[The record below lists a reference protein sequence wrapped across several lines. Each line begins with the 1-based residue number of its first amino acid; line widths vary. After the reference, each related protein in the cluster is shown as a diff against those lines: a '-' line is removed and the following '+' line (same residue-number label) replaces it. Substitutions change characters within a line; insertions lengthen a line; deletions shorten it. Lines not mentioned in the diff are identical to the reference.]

1 LLGAVE
7 GPAATTG
14 VAVRSEV
21 TWPSI
26 PAMLRDTT
34 NLNPS
39 GEAIVTGDD
48 RITFTDLAT
57 RATHVARALVASGI
71 EPGDRVAIWAPNSTE
86 WIAAALG
93 ITTAGGV
100 LVPVNTRFKGT
111 EAAYVLARS
120 NARVLFTVRGFLDTD
135 YPDLLTSAGVEL
147 PALTLTVVLAG
158 DDGNGAISWNE
169 FLESGGAVPASDVDA
184 RVAAV
189 GPNDPSDVVFTSGTT
204 GNPKGVVM
212 THGQTLRAYLDWCDW
227 AGLRAGDRYL
237 IVNPFFHI
245 FGYKAGVL
253 ASLMRGATIFP
264 VAVFDPGVILELV
277 ERERITVLPG
287 APTLYQSLLDHPD
300 TIKRDISSLRLA
312 VTGAADIPVE
322 LIKRVREELPFER
335 ILTGYGLTEAGTVT
349 GSKPDDDFEH
359 IATTVGVPWPGFDV
373 RIVDTSGADVPANEP
388 GEVIVRGETVMR
400 GYLDDPEATAAAIDA
415 DGFLHTGD
423 LGTLDD
429 DGYVR
434 IVGRIKDMFIVGG
447 FNAYPAEIENLL
459 LGHPGIAQAAVI
471 GIPDARLG
479 EVGMA
484 FVVQAPGAA
493 LDQAEVIK
501 WSRGAMANY
510 KVPRAVEIVDEL
522 PINATGKVVK
532 DELRARVEERKES

>member
-1 LLGAVE
+1 
-7 GPAATTG
+7 
-14 VAVRSEV
+14 VRSEV

-26 PAMLRDTT
+26 PAMARDAARRS
-34 NLNPS
+34 PAADAVVS
-39 GEAIVTGDD
+39 GAERVT
-48 RITFTDLAT
+48 FAQLAGM
-57 RATHVARALVASGI
+57 ANDVARALVASGI
-71 EPGDRVAIWAPNSTE
+71 ERGDRVAIWAPNSTE
-86 WIAAALG
+86 WIACALG
-93 ITTAGGV
+93 ITTAGAV

-111 EAAYVLARS
+111 EAAYILERS
-120 NARVLFTVRGFLDTD
+120 RARVLFTVRGFLDTD
-135 YPDLLTSAGVEL
+135 YPALLASAGVSL
-147 PALTLTVVLAG
+147 PALTRTVVLAG
-158 DDGNGAISWNE
+158 DDGDGAISWPD
-169 FLESGGAVPASDVDA
+169 FLAQGDAVAASVIDE
-184 RVAAV
+184 RVASV
-189 GPNDPSDVVFTSGTT
+189 GPDDPSDVVFTSGTT

-227 AGLRAGDRYL
+227 ADLRPGDRYL

-245 FGYKAGVL
+245 FGFKAGVL

-264 VAVFDPGVILELV
+264 LPVFDAGVVLELV

-300 TIKRDISSLRLA
+300 TTKRDISSLRLA
-312 VTGAADIPVE
+312 VTGAADIPVA

-373 RIVDTSGADVPANEP
+373 RIVDTSGADVPVNEP

-400 GYLDDPEATAAAIDA
+400 GYLDDADATAAAIDGN
-415 DGFLHTGD
+415 GFLHTGD
-423 LGTLDD
+423 LGTVDA

-459 LGHPGIAQAAVI
+459 LGCPGVAQAAVI
-471 GIPDARLG
+471 GVPDDRLG

-484 FVVQAPGAA
+484 FVVPAPGAV
-493 LDQAEVIK
+493 LEPAEIIE
-501 WSRGAMANY
+501 WSRTTMANY

-532 DELRARVEERKES
+532 DELRARVEKRSM